1 MKKIL
6 LEAAAYL
13 SINALLPLVFQMLAR
28 LAPDIFRNSVA
39 AIMTACVIL
48 ALNSLRLR
56 RGRWAL
62 AMYSITILCN
72 LSVFVLFGMLTYVSF
87 LLVLLR

>member
-1 MKKIL
+1 M
-6 LEAAAYL
+6 
-13 SINALLPLVFQMLAR
+13 
-28 LAPDIFRNSVA
+28 PDIFRNSVA
-39 AIMTACVIL
+39 AIFIAIVIM

-56 RGRWAL
+56 NGRWEL
-62 AMYSITILCN
+62 AIYSITILCN